1 MTERF
6 RVTPLEASTTLW
18 IAMRQHYERRLH
30 TLRAQNDS
38 MTLDP
43 IKTAELRGR
52 IAEVRAIL
60 NLDRPDKGAD

>member
-1 MTERF
+1 
-6 RVTPLEASTTLW
+6 
-18 IAMRQHYERRLH
+18 MRQHYERRLH

-60 NLDRPDKGAD
+60 NLDRPDKGAE